1 MKKVLYRGAQGI
13 VGTFPWQ
20 ALVFFTMWLQ
30 LLGFSDLA
38 AASLMAIFTLGC
50 ALGSLLG
57 GRLGARRYSPVL
69 TLTQP

>member
-1 MKKVLYRGAQGI
+1 M
-13 VGTFPWQ
+13 GTFPWQ

-50 ALGSLLG
+50 AVGSLLG
-57 GRLGARRYSPVL
+57 GRLGVCLTSPVF
-69 TLTQP
+69 TLTRP